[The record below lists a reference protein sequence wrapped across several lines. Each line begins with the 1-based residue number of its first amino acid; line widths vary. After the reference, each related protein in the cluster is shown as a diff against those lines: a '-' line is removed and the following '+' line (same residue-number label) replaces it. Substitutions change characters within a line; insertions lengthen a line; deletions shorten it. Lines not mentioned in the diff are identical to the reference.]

1 MIKDQ
6 AAPDQ
11 VLDLVQDLGLNL
23 ALDPGRDRNLA
34 PGHVPAQD
42 LVQALDLDLVQ
53 RARNAVSVA
62 AVPVLKAREVVV
74 QAQQGVKKVEALAQQ
89 EVPRAVLPAAQEAA
103 REVQQKVEVEA
114 DLAVEVGVI
123 VVLVVGVEVTVTSRT
138 IHSSVPLIL

>member
-6 AAPDQ
+6 AALDQ
-11 VLDLVQDLGLNL
+11 VLDLVQDPGLNL
-23 ALDPGRDRNLA
+23 ALDPGRYQNLA

-62 AVPVLKAREVVV
+62 AVPVLKVREVVV

-89 EVPRAVLPAAQEAA
+89 EVLRAVLPAAQEAA
-103 REVQQKVEVEA
+103 REVQQKVEVEV

-123 VVLVVGVEVTVTSRT
+123 VVLVVGVEVTVTSRI